1 MNKVDCL
8 LIPTKEIIQGLDQ
21 LNDSE
26 FDGLVPLGNSMFTLN
41 SDQLFVPKLIS
52 VILKSEFIIDTK
64 SLNYGIN
71 S

>member
-8 LIPTKEIIQGLDQ
+8 LIPAKEIIQRLDQ
-21 LNDSE
+21 LNVSE

-41 SDQLFVPKLIS
+41 SDQLFVPKLIL

>member
-8 LIPTKEIIQGLDQ
+8 LIPAKEIIQRLDQ
-21 LNDSE
+21 LNVSE

-41 SDQLFVPKLIS
+41 SDQLFVPKLIL
-52 VILKSEFIIDTK
+52 VILKSDFIIDTK
-64 SLNYGIN
+64 SLNSGIN